1 MADKCIGKL
10 TLDISDVE
18 KKVKDINEF
27 LSKIGAGVD
36 VGKKLSESIR
46 KELNKLVEEARKAG
60 EEAQKALEQKN
71 QAGKMGGLASQME
84 QVTNEVKTF
93 GRALDESGN
102 TIERYLG
109 SVTSG
114 LDKAGNKIKE
124 FVNSEGDVIKR
135 TEETGSALQ
144 QAIKLFEKLQEKEAR
159 RDVLQAQG
167 QINTA
172 AYAKLGEEI
181 NKIVNEFMKFD
192 EAVRR
197 AAASSDAGVAAERA
211 RTAQVQATINQ
222 NTEATERAVARAEEA
237 DARRAASA
245 ERAADR
251 EAEAVARATQREMA
265 ERERLTLMYRQMFD
279 EIDARNARELDNA
292 RAQEVQKEQEQLN
305 NLINLYREYYDFKTK
320 AINAASSGNQE
331 GADVFT
337 ALAHDRIS
345 EIQSYSQEMRN
356 LAESADQVQV
366 AFAGWQ
372 NAITSSSIK
381 EASQATKEEQAN
393 VKAYADA
400 LVTLYNE
407 QTKLNNAVA
416 TGKIKE
422 GSAEYQAATDKI
434 RNMEAAVVEAGAK
447 TDAEGIKMANSMQ
460 NVRKA
465 VDDLVQS
472 QAKMNDSANVPA
484 VDRLQTAYNNLTNAI
499 RNYKEAERNKNESG
513 MQYWQNQI
521 NGASATIASI
531 ENEVKT
537 LNVDEATRTRILN
550 LIQQSRDAQ
559 LGLTNGTKEG
569 VTATQD
575 MANQISGMLTRYLSI
590 VAVIRTINNLIKS
603 TTEYVSEYYDKMN
616 EIRMI
621 TGKTEAE
628 ADKLGDTY
636 RKIAS
641 DLSVSSLDVAD
652 AAIYFTRQGLGAA
665 EVEKRIQSTTRYAK
679 AANIEFET
687 AAELITAV
695 VNSMHL
701 EEQEMEDGRESA
713 ERVADVF
720 LKVGDNA
727 ATSGE
732 EIGTAMQKAA
742 AAAGAFG
749 VEFEW
754 LAAYIATVSET
765 TRQEATSIGTAF
777 NTLIARLHNIRS
789 TGYNADDETKIN
801 DIQKALNNINVAL
814 LDQSGNWRDMTDIF
828 NDIAGQWDT
837 LDDKTKSYIATT
849 MAGVKQQNVFLAL
862 MEDLSRQTEGQSRAW
877 ELHALAIDSAG
888 TAQQKYQTYAES
900 VTAAQERLTSAQER
914 FYSLLNAN
922 VIKDWYNSLA
932 GIVNAINEAADATN
946 GWNVYIPVLAAGITG
961 LILLVKNLGAVITAL
976 EAHPI
981 VFTIAAVVAG
991 ITALTT
997 VISAVISGFETA
1009 EERVDRLNKVISDM
1023 NENVNQASALKGKV
1037 GDMFESFGDGQI
1049 STKDLEKYTGLL
1061 DDVAKISPV
1070 AKEAVEQL
1078 RAGIMGQEE
1087 AFEVING
1094 EIDTYIEKMN
1104 HVKAAAALSK
1114 YMQWNPQANGDQAAL
1129 MANWGD
1135 DWHWTNGAK
1144 DPNKVFANRLKTAY
1158 YETQSFESP
1167 DGQSALWWDE
1177 RYLSKEIQQEIT
1189 ALKNSGAEW
1198 SEIGLIIWNEI
1209 FGGIEAGA
1217 DGAFNQLGEDV
1228 LQDLMTTFSTGLNDL
1243 QTLALE
1249 KQLRS
1254 MIFGDDGI
1262 LSAEE
1267 YQNIGNNVSGFI
1279 KQYMLD
1285 GVASFSN
1292 MDIAKAL
1299 GESLFGAN
1307 MDSFFDQQGNDFAKA
1322 FVKSYEQAIRAGFS
1336 DADIVEMLKGTP
1348 IYELDSLSDI
1358 VFNKLK
1364 ESVLNAF
1371 SMESFSTLF
1380 EDLDTGEVF
1389 EDTLEIFDNLDI
1401 EALKLMQDL
1410 ANAGVS
1416 FEEIQTI
1423 ASESS
1428 SLSEFKQRL
1437 QELGNTLGM
1446 EIPGEAEEASKSLA
1460 TYAKEIKT
1468 YASEIKNIDAVLKD
1482 IEDGKTL
1489 DMQDVFNIAEAHP
1502 EILQFIKDEQT
1513 LEEAL
1518 KNLRAEIEETRKASL
1533 KESILGDEGY
1543 FESTEY
1549 YQNLDDGMKQT
1560 ILTMN
1565 DYLEY
1570 IGQEDEAYQI
1580 ITDDIDATVDALI
1593 GMTGQTEETAK
1604 TLKDA
1609 ADGVKEYSN
1618 EIKSIDSILD
1628 KIANGKTVSI
1638 NDIFQLATSHPQ
1650 LLQYTEDAKKLE
1662 EALKNLRAEIETD
1675 AETSVRDTL
1684 LNSTDFFKGTD
1695 YYAQLDESQKASI
1708 DTMQKYLDY
1717 LGAEDAEYAKIVDS
1731 IDKVVKGLIDMQNAN
1746 DDTTKTVDDM
1756 IKEIKSSTQE
1766 MDKLDAM
1773 IKAIKKDGKVNFED
1787 LLNLASA
1794 HPEII
1799 GTITDIDS
1807 LIQALNRLRGTDVD
1821 SIVKNLREM
1830 MLTNKEAMEIS
1841 PFSGTGYVGDDGQ
1854 VHVAQTMQEILDNAE
1869 HMQDGLIASLES
1881 YLDQAVVSFLASS
1894 NQLSAVSQD
1903 ILGQWMNNLFPES
1916 NVDLLNRKAVQIG
1929 DDIATVLTETITASV
1944 NGIDGIPWNQD
1955 IVCNFTPITPD
1966 GELLDE
1972 DTFTRYVE
1980 DLFANSS
1987 NLEELWN
1994 NDSVENGGRGLL
2006 ISADVDFESFEE
2018 GIANAESLM
2027 ELLHLLQ
2034 EAYYGVT
2041 DANRTWLELQM
2052 EQAEQNEENAWAK
2065 TNGYIEQLGQLQY
2078 QLQNFGGQAALDY
2091 FNSLDETMRKGI
2103 TSTYPGVLKSLAE
2116 LERAMKDDA
2125 SQARDLT
2132 KETKNLN
2139 KELQKSKD
2147 YADTKYFTES
2157 AKAIKGLEEGTVSAT
2172 SAYNTFYKECD
2183 KVTKAQEDV
2192 TDVTAKMAK
2201 GTQVT
2206 VSDVSNLANVLGMTA
2221 DEIIGD
2227 FPGAVEIFNELIGAG
2242 GDLEEMF
2249 NRLNEAAFIRITG
2262 TSECDFSALEN
2273 GLLSVQDLSRE
2284 TIALLQATGQW
2295 ELETLTLPQ
2304 EGYVFDPK
2312 TGKWHKTTINAHQ
2325 TVLKPTHSN
2334 PFKGSSNSGRRSGS
2348 GSRGGGGGS
2357 GRGGRSG
2364 SSSDSS
2370 SSNDGRVS
2378 SQQVQSEIERM
2389 LYMMSQINDIQ
2400 DSQRSFYQAQQKY
2413 YSQTGQIQGVIAYM
2427 QKEKEVIEAQN
2438 QTLKE
2443 NVAAIEAQLGAK
2455 QAEVAAMDASAEGY
2469 KDAAD
2474 DLDKLQ
2480 KAHQEYTKDIIDNK
2494 TAIEALNEGMKEQQR
2509 KIRDMEI
2516 DLRKTI
2522 LQAIEDREAK
2532 AQKMLSAEI
2541 EMENIIMDLIKRRYE
2556 KERDQIIDTTNL
2568 KIDSLREERDLLS
2581 EQLQL
2586 RKEQENEEDK
2596 LKELNALEEK
2606 YAKISADP
2614 TRQKEALS
2622 IRQQITKLRKEMAWD
2637 AADKE
2642 VKAQQDA
2649 IDQQITSLEDYI
2661 NYVEDY
2667 YEDLFEHPKKLIEEM
2682 KSIITRTD
2690 AEIIDWLKKN
2700 SDEFIEATD
2709 NSQRQM
2715 LTGWE
2720 DTLRDM
2726 RGELKLYWDEVEDII
2741 SKGDE
2746 YIIDFLKSNSAEYA
2760 AAGKLQAEALVDQW
2774 QDKLDNL
2781 RKAHE
2786 QVTVEIAASYQAMA
2800 AAITDAI
2807 NSIPEVNSSGGG
2819 YSGGGYGGGNRGG
2832 NSTPTE
2838 QRNSG
2843 SNLKSMAELLTGT
2856 NDPKKVLAQGKGPL
2870 DLNQVWEV
2878 KDNSITNVKTGVTI
2892 PGPNKSNNTSSKP
2905 TVSSLVSGM
2914 RNATNAGLPTINLL
2928 ANRSNTTS
2936 RSTTTTTNRNNTT
2949 TTNRNRNTNSSRS
2962 GGCFAPGTGIR
2973 LANGQIRNIEDI
2985 RIGDLVMAYNEQTE
2999 QFEPRKVTKAYVH
3012 HDTPRMLQISFSNGV
3027 KLCITPGHPI
3037 LTELGWK
3044 SRDIENSLMEHN
3056 TVASLMV
3063 VGDYVIGLFKNPVVM
3078 DIQEMDIGEH
3088 YDSYNIEV
3096 ETCHTYLAE
3105 DIVVHNAKVAY
3116 ASGGLADYAG
3126 LAWLDGSPELPERV
3140 LSPFQTKLF
3149 ETMVQAL
3156 EQMSRVSVSSM
3167 PNLAGIQGAAGN
3179 SVSVG
3184 DIIVNVD
3191 NLDTD
3196 DDYETMA
3203 ERVSDILME
3212 RIGRTA
3218 VVGGL
3223 RINSL

>member
-18 KKVKDINEF
+18 KKVGSVNEF
-27 LSKIGAGVD
+27 LSKIGAGVNIGD
-36 VGKKLSESIR
+36 KLSKSIR
-46 KELNKLVEEARKAG
+46 QELNKLVEEAKKAG
-60 EEAQKALEQKN
+60 AEAQRALAQQRPDEEQAAITKLISLYKELYNAQANATRAKGNGDFLNVDFFNKKAEEASRNIDKIVRKWNEMKPGSGDSMAEAATSTK
-71 QAGKMGGLASQME
+71 
-84 QVTNEVKTF
+84 QV
-93 GRALDESGN
+93 L
-102 TIERYLG
+102 
-109 SVTSG
+109 
-114 LDKAGNKIKE
+114 
-124 FVNSEGDVIKR
+124 
-135 TEETGSALQ
+135 
-144 QAIKLFEKLQEKEAR
+144 QAIENLTIAENKLTSSAINRGVKEAEANEKAAAAAEKAAEKEAAAAEKAESR
-159 RDVLQAQG
+159 AQTLNEVDALKAVTEQLDRTIALYKQYYEYKAQAATAGASGNSANEQMYT
-167 QINTA
+167 QMAQSVQAELSAIQELNPWLTQTAEHTEEVAAAQAKWLSTSNA
-172 AYAKLGEEI
+172 AYLKE
-181 NKIVNEFMKFD
+181 N
-192 EAVRR
+192 
-197 AAASSDAGVAAERA
+197 AAA
-211 RTAQVQATINQ
+211 TQ
-222 NTEATERAVARAEEA
+222 EA
-237 DARRAASA
+237 DNAVKEYAAA
-245 ERAADR
+245 
-251 EAEAVARATQREMA
+251 
-265 ERERLTLMYRQMFD
+265 LT
-279 EIDARNARELDNA
+279 A
-292 RAQEVQKEQEQLN
+292 
-305 NLINLYREYYDFKTK
+305 
-320 AINAASSGNQE
+320 
-331 GADVFT
+331 
-337 ALAHDRIS
+337 
-345 EIQSYSQEMRN
+345 
-356 LAESADQVQV
+356 
-366 AFAGWQ
+366 
-372 NAITSSSIK
+372 
-381 EASQATKEEQAN
+381 
-393 VKAYADA
+393 
-400 LVTLYNE
+400 LYNE
-407 QTKLNNAVA
+407 QAKLNNALA
-416 TGKIKE
+416 TGKIKD

-434 RNMEAAVVEAGAK
+434 KNMEAAAASAGSK
-447 TDAEGIKMANSMQ
+447 LDAEGIKMANSMQ

-465 VDDLVQS
+465 VDDLLQS
-472 QAKMNDSANVPA
+472 QAKMSDSQSVPA
-484 VDRLQTAYNNLTNAI
+484 VDRLQAAYTNLTAAI
-499 RNYKEAERNKNESG
+499 RNYRDAEKNKNEAG

-521 NGASATIASI
+521 SAANASIASI
-531 ENEVKT
+531 KNEVEN
-537 LNVDEATRTRILN
+537 LNVDEATRQRILN
-550 LIQQSRDAQ
+550 ILQQCTDAQ
-559 LGLTNGTKEG
+559 HAFASGTRDSVAASSEL
-569 VTATQD
+569 Q
-575 MANQISGMLTRYLSI
+575 NQISGLLTRYLSI
-590 VAVIRTINNLIKS
+590 MAVIRTVNNLIQS
-603 TTEYVSEYYDKMN
+603 TTEYVSKYYDKMN
-616 EIRMI
+616 EIRII
-621 TGKTEAE
+621 TKGTEEEAERLGKT
-628 ADKLGDTY
+628 Y
-636 RKIAS
+636 RNLAQEM
-641 DLSVSSLDVAD
+641 SVSSLDMAD

-665 EVEKRIQSTTRYAK
+665 EVEKRLKSTTQYAK

-695 VNSMHL
+695 VNSMGL
-701 EEQEMEDGRESA
+701 VEQEAKDGRNAA

-720 LKVGDNA
+720 LMVGDSA

-749 VEFEW
+749 MEFEW
-754 LAAYIATVSET
+754 LASYIATVSET

-777 NTLIARLHNIRS
+777 NTLIARLHSIRS
-789 TGYNADDETKIN
+789 AGYNSDDETKIN
-801 DIQKALNNINVAL
+801 DVQKALSKINVTL
-814 LDQSGNWRDMTDIF
+814 TDQDGEWRQITDIF
-828 NDIAGQWDT
+828 NDVAEVWDT
-837 LDDKTKSYIATT
+837 LDGKTKSYIATT

-862 MEDLSRQTEGQSRAW
+862 MDDLSKKNENNSRAW
-877 ELHALAIDSAG
+877 ELHQKALDSAT
-888 TAQQKYQTYAES
+888 TAQKKYAIHTDS
-900 VTAAQERLTSAQER
+900 VTAAQEQLTIAQEK
-914 FYSLLNAN
+914 FYSLLDAN
-922 VIKDWYNSLA
+922 LIKDWYNALASIVSVITEGAEQTSGWSL
-932 GIVNAINEAADATN
+932 IL
-946 GWNVYIPVLAAGITG
+946 PVMAAGITG
-961 LILLVKNLGAVITAL
+961 ISVVIHAVNSGLMKTVSLATML

-981 VFTIAAVVAG
+981 MMAIGAAVLAG
-991 ITALTT
+991 STLAG
-997 VISAVISGFETA
+997 VISLIASSIEST
-1009 EERVDRLNKVISDM
+1009 EEKLKRINGIIDDTNGRINNAIALRPKVD
-1023 NENVNQASALKGKV
+1023 E
-1037 GDMFESFGDGQI
+1037 MFESLGGQNI
-1049 STKDLEKYTGLL
+1049 STEQLEQYTGLL

-1070 AKEAVEQL
+1070 AAEAVQQL
-1078 RAGIMGQEE
+1078 RDGVIGQEE

-1094 EIDTYIEKMN
+1094 EIDGYIERMTR
-1104 HVKAAAALSK
+1104 VKAAASLEKYSLWGPEAEKNQVSK
-1114 YMQWNPQANGDQAAL
+1114 TAGWDESWAEGE
-1129 MANWGD
+1129 
-1135 DWHWTNGAK
+1135 T
-1144 DPNKVFANRLKTAY
+1144 DPNRRFANQLRMAY
-1158 YETQSFESP
+1158 IMSDSGVSHF
-1167 DGQSALWWDE
+1167 DE
-1177 RYLSKEIQQEIT
+1177 RYLTEDIQKKIRTYLQNGVDWENIGLMIWSDIYGGLEAGEDNTLNQFGQEVFDDLKDTFSNGLSNIQQL
-1189 ALKNSGAEW
+1189 AFDKQLKTM
-1198 SEIGLIIWNEI
+1198 L
-1209 FGGIEAGA
+1209 F
-1217 DGAFNQLGEDV
+1217 GED
-1228 LQDLMTTFSTGLNDL
+1228 G
-1243 QTLALE
+1243 E
-1249 KQLRS
+1249 
-1254 MIFGDDGI
+1254 
-1262 LSAEE
+1262 LSFEE
-1267 YQNIGNNVSGFI
+1267 YQNLGAKASKFI
-1279 KQYMLD
+1279 KNFLLD
-1285 GVASFSN
+1285 GKITFSD

-1299 GESLFGAN
+1299 GESLFGTN
-1307 MDSFFDQQGNDFAKA
+1307 MDSFFDKQGEGFAKS
-1322 FVKSYEQAIRAGFS
+1322 FVQGYEQALKLGLT
-1336 DADIVEMLKGTP
+1336 DVDIKDLIVGTP
-1348 IYELDSLSDI
+1348 VYELDDLTEA
-1358 VFNKLK
+1358 LK
-1364 ESVLNAF
+1364 ERLRESVLSAF
-1371 SMESFSTLF
+1371 GMESFSESF

-1389 EDTLEIFDNLDI
+1389 ESLDIFDNLDI
-1401 EALKLMQDL
+1401 EALKLTKDL
-1410 ANAGVS
+1410 TDAGVT
-1416 FEEIQTI
+1416 FEQIYEI
-1423 ASESS
+1423 ASQSESIDDYKS
-1428 SLSEFKQRL
+1428 KIR
-1437 QELGNTLGM
+1437 ELGNTLGA
-1446 EIPGEAEEASKSLA
+1446 ELPEEAQEATKSMA
-1460 TYAKEIKT
+1460 SYAKEIKN
-1468 YASEIKNIDAVLKD
+1468 YATEIKSIDTILANIEK
-1482 IEDGKTL
+1482 GKTL
-1489 DMQDVFNIAEAHP
+1489 NMEDVFNLAAAHP
-1502 EILQFIKDEQT
+1502 EILQFIKDEKS

-1518 KNLRAEIEETRKASL
+1518 TNLRNQIEQTSQESM

-1543 FESTEY
+1543 FQSTDY
-1549 YQNLDDGMKQT
+1549 YQNLDDEMKKT

-1570 IGQEDEAYQI
+1570 IGEESAAYETI
-1580 ITDDIDATVDALI
+1580 NDDIDATVAALM
-1593 GMTGQTEETAK
+1593 GMKNGTDDTTK
-1604 TLKDA
+1604 TLKEA

-1618 EIKSIDSILD
+1618 EIKSIDTILD
-1628 KIANGKTVSI
+1628 KISEGKTVSI

-1650 LLQYTEDAKKLE
+1650 LLQYTEDAKALE
-1662 EALKNLRAEIETD
+1662 QALKNLRAEIETD
-1675 AETSVRDTL
+1675 AQKSVRDSIM
-1684 LNSTDFFKGTD
+1684 NSTDFFKGTD
-1695 YYAQLDESQKASI
+1695 YYAQLDDTQKMSI
-1708 DTMQKYLDY
+1708 TTMQKYLDY
-1717 LGAEDAEYAKIVDS
+1717 LGEEDAEYAKITAT
-1731 IDKVVKGLIDMQNAN
+1731 IDKLVQGLIDMQNAQ
-1746 DDTTKTVDDM
+1746 DGKTF
-1756 IKEIKSSTQE
+1756 KEMTDEVKASTQE
-1766 MDKLDAM
+1766 INKLDAM
-1773 IKAIKKDGKVNFED
+1773 LKSLKDKRSVDFND
-1787 LLNLASA
+1787 LLNLAAA
-1794 HPEII
+1794 HPEIV

-1807 LIQALNRLRGTDVD
+1807 LIQALNRLKGADIG
-1821 SIVKNLREM
+1821 SITTNLREM
-1830 MLTNKEAMEIS
+1830 MLTNKEAMAQS
-1841 PFSGTGYVGDDGQ
+1841 PFAGAKWVDEGGTE
-1854 VHVAQTMQEILDNAE
+1854 HVAETMKDILDNAQYME
-1869 HMQDGLIASLES
+1869 EGMIRALNN
-1881 YLDQAVVSFLASS
+1881 YLDQAVVTFLASS
-1894 NQLSAVSQD
+1894 EQLGAVSKD
-1903 ILGQWMNNLFPES
+1903 VLGGWMENLFPES
-1916 NVDLLNRKAVQIG
+1916 NVDLLNRKAVQLG
-1929 DDIATVLTETITASV
+1929 DEIATVLSETITASADGHE
-1944 NGIDGIPWNQD
+1944 GIKWNQD
-1955 IVCNFTPITPD
+1955 IICNFTPITPD
-1966 GELLDE
+1966 GELLDD
-1972 DTFTRYVE
+1972 DTFFKYID
-1980 DLFANSS
+1980 DLFNKSANL
-1987 NLEELWN
+1987 NELWD
-1994 NDSVENGGRGLL
+1994 NDKVENGGKGLL

-2018 GIANAESLM
+2018 GIANAENLT

-2041 DANRTWLELQM
+2041 EANKTWLELQM
-2052 EQAEQNEENAWAK
+2052 EQAEQTAANEWAEA
-2065 TNGYIEQLGQLQY
+2065 NGYIEQLGQLQY
-2078 QLQNFGGQAALDY
+2078 QLDNFGGQAALSY
-2091 FNSLDETMRKGI
+2091 FNSLDETMQKGLV
-2103 TSTYPGVLKSLAE
+2103 STYPGLLKRLAE
-2116 LERAMKDDA
+2116 MERALKDDA
-2125 SQARDLT
+2125 DGTKDLT
-2132 KETKNLN
+2132 KATSNLN

-2147 YADTKYFTES
+2147 YANTKYFTDT
-2157 AKAIKGLEEGTVSAT
+2157 AKAIKGLEEGTISAS
-2172 SAYNTFYKECD
+2172 SAYDTFYKECN
-2183 KVTKAQEDV
+2183 KVTKAQEDI
-2192 TDVTAKMAK
+2192 TDVTAKMGK
-2201 GTQVT
+2201 GTAVT
-2206 VSDVSNLANVLGMTA
+2206 VSDVSNLAGVLGMTA
-2221 DEIIGD
+2221 EEIISD
-2227 FPGAVEIFNELIGAG
+2227 FPNAVDIFNDLIGAG
-2242 GDLEEMF
+2242 GDLEAMF

-2262 TSECDFSALEN
+2262 VSEADFSNLEN
-2273 GLLSVQDLSRE
+2273 GLFAVRADAQEVIDL
-2284 TIALLQATGQW
+2284 LLATGQW
-2295 ELETLTLPQ
+2295 ELDTVELPQ
-2304 EGYVFDPK
+2304 EAKVWDPFK
-2312 TGKWHKTTINAHQ
+2312 KVWTTKRAVGAA
-2325 TVLKPTHSN
+2325 TVLKPTGNN
-2334 PFKGSSNSGRRSGS
+2334 PFKSKAKSSGGGKSSSRRS
-2348 GSRGGGGGS
+2348 GGGGGS
-2357 GRGGRSG
+2357 GRGG
-2364 SSSDSS
+2364 DSS

-2596 LKELNALEEK
+2596 LKELNSLEEK

-2936 RSTTTTTNRNNTT
+2936 RSTTTTTNKNKNTT
-2949 TTNRNRNTNSSRS
+2949 SSRS

-3056 TVASLMV
+3056 TVASLMN
-3063 VGDYVIGLFKNPVVM
+3063 VGDYVIGLFKNPIVM

-3105 DIVVHNAKVAY
+3105 DIVVHNAKVGY

-3179 SVSVG
+3179 PVSVG

-3203 ERVSDILME
+3203 ERVSDILTE
-3212 RIGRTA
+3212 RIGRTS

-3223 RINSL
+3223 RINSI